1 MPDEDNSLEEQLRRY
16 AVYRRDEAVDRA
28 RKAVRE
34 EFEQKL
40 ARAKG
45 SPRHGL
51 LFFLMHSPKGRLAV
65 AAAVV
70 LVAALLVFPNL
81 VPKRVEVAMFLPPLK
96 SGTPTQ
102 AGALVEA
109 SVVVS
114 VNWKKQTIQI
124 PLKAG
129 GELTGQFKSA
139 TNAAP
144 LPLAFDVAVAGT
156 NAGQPVNG
164 TGQLLV
170 MPQNPSDKLDRFS
183 TNALLWVKLDLK
195 LRAGGQEEPLYRVFG
210 TP

>member
-16 AVYRRDEAVDRA
+16 SAYRRDEAVDQA

-34 EFEQKL
+34 EFEQNL
-40 ARAKG
+40 ARGKG
-45 SPRHGL
+45 SPRHGFV
-51 LFFLMHSPKGRLAV
+51 FFLVHTLKGRIAI
-65 AAAVV
+65 AASLV
-70 LVAALLVFPNL
+70 LVATLVVVPNL

-96 SGTPTQ
+96 SGTPTE
-102 AGALVEA
+102 AGTLVEV
-109 SVVVS
+109 SVAVS

-129 GELTGQFKSA
+129 GELTGQIKSA

-164 TGQLLV
+164 TGQLLI
-170 MPQNPSDKLDRFS
+170 MPQNPSDKLERFS

-195 LRAGGQEEPLYRVFG
+195 LRTGGKEEPLYRVFG

>member
-1 MPDEDNSLEEQLRRY
+1 MPDDDNSLDEQLRRY
-16 AVYRRDEAVDRA
+16 AAYERDEAVA
-28 RKAVRE
+28 QVRKAARE
-34 EFEQKL
+34 RFEQKL
-40 ARAKG
+40 ARAEG
-45 SPRHGL
+45 RHGL
-51 LFFLMHSPKGRLAV
+51 VFLLVHTLKGRIAI

-70 LVAALLVFPNL
+70 LVAALVVVPNL
-81 VPKRVEVAMFLPPLK
+81 VPKRVEVAMVLPPLK
-96 SGTPTQ
+96 SGTPTE
-102 AGALVEA
+102 AGTLVDV

-164 TGQLLV
+164 TGQLLI
-170 MPQNPSDKLDRFS
+170 MPQDASNKLDRFS

>member
-16 AVYRRDEAVDRA
+16 AAFRRDEAGDRA

-40 ARAKG
+40 ARAEA
-45 SPRHGL
+45 RHGL
-51 LFFLMHSPKGRLAV
+51 VFFLVHTLKGRIAI

-70 LVAALLVFPNL
+70 LVAALVVVPNL
-81 VPKRVEVAMFLPPLK
+81 VPKRVEVAMVLPPLK
-96 SGTPTQ
+96 SGTPTE
-102 AGALVEA
+102 AGSLVEA

-114 VNWKKQTIQI
+114 VNWKKRTVLI

-129 GELTGQFKSA
+129 GELSGQFKSA

-144 LPLAFDVAVAGT
+144 LPLAFDVTVAGT

-164 TGQLLV
+164 TGQLLI
-170 MPQNPSDKLDRFS
+170 MPQNPSDKLDRLS

-195 LRAGGQEEPLYRVFG
+195 LRTGGKEEPLYRVFG